1 MPRIFGRTTAICF
14 KPSRLGVMTL
24 CSLVIIGFA
33 ARAEPQQYEIDPEHL
48 TLGFLVEHLGYAKVL
63 GSFQEASGSYQFD
76 EDTGQLS
83 DVLIVVDTASIFTN
97 HRRRDTHLRS
107 ADFLNVRQFPSMTFS
122 GVTARPIDEMTF
134 EVEGELELL
143 GLIRPLSLT
152 VSWNKSGAYP
162 FGDEQYVMGISARG
176 SFQRS
181 SYGMNYGVENGWVGD
196 TVEIIIE
203 FEARRH

>member
-76 EDTGQLS
+76 EEAGQLS
-83 DVLIVVDTASIFTN
+83 DVLIVVDTASILTSIGVAEPEQA
-97 HRRRDTHLRS
+97 RLR
-107 ADFLNVRQFPSMTFS
+107 Q
-122 GVTARPIDEMTF
+122 
-134 EVEGELELL
+134 
-143 GLIRPLSLT
+143 
-152 VSWNKSGAYP
+152 K
-162 FGDEQYVMGISARG
+162 GI
-176 SFQRS
+176 
-181 SYGMNYGVENGWVGD
+181 
-196 TVEIIIE
+196 I
-203 FEARRH
+203 